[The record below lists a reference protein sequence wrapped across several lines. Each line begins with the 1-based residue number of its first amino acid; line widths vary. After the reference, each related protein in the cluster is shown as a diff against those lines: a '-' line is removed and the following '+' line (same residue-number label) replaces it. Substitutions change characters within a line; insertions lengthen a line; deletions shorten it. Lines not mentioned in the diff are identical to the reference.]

1 MRSLKLVLA
10 ASGFLAYFVG
20 MIALSAV
27 TTSLVHASF
36 FPRTAPIALVLN

>member
-1 MRSLKLVLA
+1 MRPLKLLLA

-20 MIALSAV
+20 MMALSAV

-36 FPRTAPIALVLN
+36 FPRTVPIALVQN

>member
-10 ASGFLAYFVG
+10 VSGFFAYFVG

-27 TTSLVHASF
+27 TTSLVLASF
-36 FPRTAPIALVLN
+36 FPRTVPIVLVQN

>member
-1 MRSLKLVLA
+1 MQSLKLVLT

-27 TTSLVHASF
+27 TTSLVHTSF
-36 FPRTAPIALVLN
+36 FPRPVPIALVQN